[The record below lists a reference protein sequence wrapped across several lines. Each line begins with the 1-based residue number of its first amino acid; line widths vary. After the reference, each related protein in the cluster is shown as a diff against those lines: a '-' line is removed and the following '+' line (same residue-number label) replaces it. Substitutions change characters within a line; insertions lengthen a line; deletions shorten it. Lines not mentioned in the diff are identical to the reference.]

1 MAKAQNGD
9 TVRIHYTGRLSDGS
23 EFDSSAG
30 GDPLEFTIGQ
40 NEVIPGFENA
50 VTGMIPGE
58 KKTVTIPCD
67 EAYGP
72 HRDEMITLVE
82 RDQFPA
88 GDTPEIGQ
96 QYEMVN
102 QETGQSF
109 IMTVAEI
116 QDGGIVLDA
125 NHPLAGEDL
134 TFDIELVAIG

>member
-50 VTGMIPGE
+50 VTGMAPGE

-72 HRDEMITLVE
+72 HRDEMTTLVE

-109 IMTVAEI
+109 VMTVAEI
-116 QDGGIVLDA
+116 QDDGIVLDA